1 MKTSSWYVVKQR
13 LAWIKMHERGT
24 PVTGVCD
31 HYGISRKTFYKWYG
45 RYQESDRDFHVLN
58 GRSRRPH
65 THPRSV
71 PNRVGERV
79 VAMRH
84 KTRYGHQAHSLLP
97 GPGRHHHQRL
107 WLSTVSCREP
117 AWYASDAQGLA
128 RSLRATPWLFP
139 GQRVQIDVKY
149 LPLLHL
155 KGRPEPLRQY
165 LYNAIDD
172 CTRLQIAHVSSE
184 LTPQTS
190 VRFLHM
196 VRRSFPFPF
205 PVHEVQ
211 TDHGSEFTFVFF
223 PHVQKPPPLNR
234 PWATWAYATS

>member
-58 GRSRRPH
+58 DRSRRPH

-79 VAMRH
+79 VAMRR

-107 WLSTVSCREP
+107 WCLPCLAESRPGTQ
-117 AWYASDAQGLA
+117 ATLKASQEA
-128 RSLRATPWLFP
+128 
-139 GQRVQIDVKY
+139 
-149 LPLLHL
+149 
-155 KGRPEPLRQY
+155 
-165 LYNAIDD
+165 
-172 CTRLQIAHVSSE
+172 SE
-184 LTPQTS
+184 LRHGCP
-190 VRFLHM
+190 RPAGPD
-196 VRRSFPFPF
+196 RRQVPASLAP
-205 PVHEVQ
+205 E
-211 TDHGSEFTFVFF
+211 GSSRIPEAV
-223 PHVQKPPPLNR
+223 PLQR
-234 PWATWAYATS
+234 HRRLYAPSDSTRQF